1 MALIQR
7 AAGAIVGD
15 EILLED
21 WEIKQNKD
29 SGDSFEINNNA
40 SNAISIANSTKKVTI
55 ANDLEVDGEIQVGNI
70 NLNVNTISSSTLMR
84 MRAASGQ
91 DLLFDTNGSNEKMRI
106 LSNGNVGIN
115 ETNPTYK
122 LDVDGTARF
131 TGTITGNLTGDASGS
146 SSSCSGNAATAT
158 LASTTTIT
166 DKADNVNYDVVFG
179 DSVSALYDDTGTL
192 TYNPSTA
199 TLSATNFVGAVAT
212 ATLASTTTITDK
224 ADNVNYDVV
233 FGDSVSALYD
243 DTGTLT
249 YNPSTATLSATNF
262 VGAVA
267 TATLASTTTITDKAD
282 NVNYDVVFGDSV
294 SALYDDTGTLTY
306 NPSTATLSAT
316 NFVGAVATATL
327 ASTTT
332 ITDKADNVNYD
343 IVFGDSTSALY
354 DDTGAL
360 TYNPSTGNLG
370 IGIDAPGSLLHIHH
384 AKTSTGLD
392 EILRLGWGDQS
403 YDTGAGDGIK
413 ISFYVNNT
421 NNTASNEEGAY
432 IGVVKQSGTEGN
444 TASELVFAT
453 KTNAGSITE
462 QMRIADD
469 GNVGIGTNAPSY
481 ELHVDGQ
488 GKFEENVGI
497 GRNPLSNTMLA
508 LKSNNISG
516 FDTLTIEEESGF
528 GVPSIKFIN
537 SASDTA
543 HISLTASSGHL
554 RFKTDDT
561 ERMRIKSGGNVGIGT
576 DDPSKKLEVDGT
588 FNCTGNDGFSGNIC
602 AFVAEIS
609 ETNPTNGTN
618 FCYGNGSHNHHGPTM
633 PSDGKLVSMTLSSQ
647 TDGACKVELYINN
660 VASGVILTMGDGST
674 NVKFAYRYLDT
685 TNFDVGDRVQIR
697 YKEYTGGTIT
707 SPIASFFVKFD

>member
-146 SSSCSGNAATAT
+146 SSSCSGNA
-158 LASTTTIT
+158 
-166 DKADNVNYDVVFG
+166 
-179 DSVSALYDDTGTL
+179 
-192 TYNPSTA
+192 
-199 TLSATNFVGAVAT
+199 
-212 ATLASTTTITDK
+212 
-224 ADNVNYDVV
+224 
-233 FGDSVSALYD
+233 
-243 DTGTLT
+243 
-249 YNPSTATLSATNF
+249 
-262 VGAVA
+262 A